1 MGRILILSSN
11 RFISFKTESLRKLS
25 IFLFFSF
32 ISLSALAQKGY
43 KPINLGSFDRRP
55 YHFGFLLGFNSA
67 DFYIERKADLASQDS
82 LLSVNTDN
90 QSGFAIGIIT
100 SLNLTKN
107 ISIRFIPTLSFEERA
122 LNYVFY
128 TSPDVVEVFEKRVES
143 TYIDFP
149 INFKFRT
156 DRLGNFAAYAVVGSR
171 FKLDMQSEK
180 DVKNEVADEII
191 VKTDQTDFAMEFG
204 GGADFFLPYFK
215 FGIELKMA
223 VGVKN
228 LLIPEATQFSN
239 PLESLR
245 SRTFLV
251 TLTFEG

>member
-1 MGRILILSSN
+1 MRKLLIISVLIL
-11 RFISFKTESLRKLS
+11 TATAA
-25 IFLFFSF
+25 FSQG
-32 ISLSALAQKGY
+32 SY
-43 KPINLGSFDRRP
+43 KPINLGTFDRKV

-67 DFYIERKADLASQDS
+67 DVYIDRKSDFASQDS
-82 LLSVNTDN
+82 LLSINSKN
-90 QSGFAIGIIT
+90 QSGFNLGIVAVYHF
-100 SLNLTKN
+100 NKN
-107 ISIRFIPTLSFEERA
+107 ISVRFLPTLSFEDRV

-128 TSPDVVEVFEKRVES
+128 TGPDSTTRFEKRIES

-156 DRLGNFAAYAVVGSR
+156 DRLRNSAFYALAGGR
-171 FKLDMQSEK
+171 YRINMQSEK
-180 DVKNEVADEII
+180 DVKNELADQIL
-191 VKTDQTDFAMEFG
+191 VKTDNNDFALEFG
-204 GGADFFLPYFK
+204 GGVDLFLQYFK

-245 SRTFLV
+245 SRTLLLSF
-251 TLTFEG
+251 TFEG